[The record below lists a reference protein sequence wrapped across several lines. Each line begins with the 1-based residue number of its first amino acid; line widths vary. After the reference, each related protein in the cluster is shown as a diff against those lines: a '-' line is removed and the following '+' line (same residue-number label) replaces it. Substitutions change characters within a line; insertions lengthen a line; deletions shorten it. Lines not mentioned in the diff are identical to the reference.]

1 MATMV
6 PLAQTHQHSDS
17 PLSHRL
23 LFVFLGAFLFGCL
36 GQIGFS
42 CYVMSRQLQAAYSPF
57 DPSIINNLNKKV
69 VLAGLLAGVLGMVV
83 TLWALTLLRRE
94 QPLAKVVIPFL
105 WLIAAVVLVA
115 GYWFLAQTE
124 GRYLYRSGYFKVYL
138 CGGVP
143 LAICMMA
150 GLLGMIR
157 LFRSR
162 D

>member
-1 MATMV
+1 MATMISL
-6 PLAQTHQHSDS
+6 PQSHSHSDT
-17 PLSHRL
+17 PFSHKL

-42 CYVMSRQLQAAYSPF
+42 CYVMSRQLQATYSQF
-57 DPSIINNLNKKV
+57 DPSIINNLDKKV
-69 VLAGLLAGVLGMVV
+69 VLAGLVAGVLGMVT

-94 QPLAKVVIPFL
+94 KPLAKVVIVFL

-115 GYWFLAQTE
+115 GYGFLAHTE

-143 LAICMMA
+143 LAICMVV

-162 D
+162 G